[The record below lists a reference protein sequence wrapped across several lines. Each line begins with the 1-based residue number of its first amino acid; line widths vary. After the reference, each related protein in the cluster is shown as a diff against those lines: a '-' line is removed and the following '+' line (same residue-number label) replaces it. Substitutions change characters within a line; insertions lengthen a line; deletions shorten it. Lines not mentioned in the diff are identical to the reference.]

1 MATITSAQSGR
12 WDLTTTWTGGVVPTA
27 SDRVEIYHTITV
39 QSTCYANYLIIY
51 PGGGL
56 ITSPDL
62 NIEASLHIGSMIGYR
77 RTMTPAPFRLDG
89 IPILH
94 SNGKPYTCLGN
105 IGEYSTDGYPTTNR
119 IEGGGGVIIDDT
131 GIYNA
136 SATLQDIKPE
146 GCSRAYARKVSNAV
160 RYLTMTVRI
169 QRGHQGEQEHIREI
183 YAWAEMPFQVIAM
196 NGSCAI
202 KGYVESV
209 VYDKASV
216 GTAYHVL
223 QVTIAEGQQ

>member
-1 MATITSAQSGR
+1 MATITSAQAGR
-12 WDLTTTWTGGVVPTA
+12 WDQTTTWTGGVVPTS
-27 SDRVEIYHTITV
+27 SDRVEIYHTVTV
-39 QSTCYANYLIIY
+39 YGACYASCLIIY

-56 ITSPDL
+56 ITSPEL
-62 NIEASLHIGSMIGYR
+62 NHEASLHIGQMIGYR
-77 RTMTPAPFRLDG
+77 RTLVPAPFRLDG
-89 IPILH
+89 VPILR
-94 SNGKPYTCLGN
+94 SNGTPYTHLGN

-119 IEGGGGVIIDDT
+119 IEGGSAVIIDDT

-146 GCSRAYARKVSNAV
+146 GSARAYARKVANAV

-169 QRGHQGEQEHIREI
+169 QRGHQDEQQHLREI
-183 YAWAEMPFQVIAM
+183 YAWAEMPFQVLAI